1 MDIFVIDNKI
11 GIDMKNF
18 FTLLMVLLVISSVCS
33 YADEKDGGN
42 TSKSIKIIS
51 NKGMV
56 GQNHSFGQEVFAQI
70 NFRDKTIEIELYN
83 FSGGEI
89 YIQDGNNQ
97 VIDMMYAVEGDSLII
112 MNQPEKSGS
121 YVLIIYSHN
130 YYGEGYFNVE

>member
-51 NKGMV
+51 NKGLDRT
-56 GQNHSFGQEVFAQI
+56 I
-70 NFRDKTIEIELYN
+70 PLDKRFL
-83 FSGGEI
+83 
-89 YIQDGNNQ
+89 
-97 VIDMMYAVEGDSLII
+97 L
-112 MNQPEKSGS
+112 K
-121 YVLIIYSHN
+121 
-130 YYGEGYFNVE
+130 